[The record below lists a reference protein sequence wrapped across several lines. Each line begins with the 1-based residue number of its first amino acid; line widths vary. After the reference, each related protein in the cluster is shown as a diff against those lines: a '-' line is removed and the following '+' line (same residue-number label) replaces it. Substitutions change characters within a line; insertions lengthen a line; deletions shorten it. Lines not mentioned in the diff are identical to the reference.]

1 MHPALNIGSI
11 NYLLDI
17 LLRRVSYSTNFTLVI
32 FSLLCKIILQLVI
45 PFVNVLGEKTT
56 LLPKNLHFCNCYS
69 PFAVRIIVIP
79 KGGVYSMSRKGENIY
94 KRKDGRWEGR
104 YVKSKSPSGKTQ
116 YGYVYAKTYRD
127 AKEKLRK
134 AFASHSQQSIPPTTN
149 ITCFSVIAS
158 EWLNNTIPQV
168 KESTINKYHNLL
180 QSYILPI
187 YGEIPLSH
195 ITHDFIECQCNNL
208 LLYGGKNKS
217 GLSSKT
223 VMDTLSVIRNILKF
237 AVRKGIFVPC
247 DGTSVQIKQ
256 VSTSMRILSST
267 EQERLCSYLN
277 SEKNPYNIGI
287 LLCLFTGLR
296 VGEICA
302 LHWEDIS
309 FSEQT
314 LYVHQTL
321 QRIQDKS
328 CSEKK
333 TRIVLT
339 TPKSACSIR
348 TIPIPDPILKIL
360 NDHQTSRKGFLLTN
374 SETHFIEPRTMQNRF
389 KTVLKKSE
397 IESANFHALRHTFA
411 TRCIELGFD
420 VKSLSEIL
428 GHATVNITMNRYV
441 HPTLEMKKNNMEK
454 LSALFTVN

>member
-1 MHPALNIGSI
+1 
-11 NYLLDI
+11 
-17 LLRRVSYSTNFTLVI
+17 
-32 FSLLCKIILQLVI
+32 
-45 PFVNVLGEKTT
+45 
-56 LLPKNLHFCNCYS
+56 
-69 PFAVRIIVIP
+69 
-79 KGGVYSMSRKGENIY
+79 MSRKGENIY

-237 AVRKGIFVPC
+237 AVRNCSGVRFIFFPVHRLQIFPC
-247 DGTSVQIKQ
+247 LPVLFITKVQTDICVDDFPFFSHTSIPPFLW
-256 VSTSMRILSST
+256 I
-267 EQERLCSYLN
+267 
-277 SEKNPYNIGI
+277 
-287 LLCLFTGLR
+287 F
-296 VGEICA
+296 
-302 LHWEDIS
+302 
-309 FSEQT
+309 
-314 LYVHQTL
+314 
-321 QRIQDKS
+321 
-328 CSEKK
+328 
-333 TRIVLT
+333 LT
-339 TPKSACSIR
+339 VIAS
-348 TIPIPDPILKIL
+348 
-360 NDHQTSRKGFLLTN
+360 
-374 SETHFIEPRTMQNRF
+374 
-389 KTVLKKSE
+389 
-397 IESANFHALRHTFA
+397 
-411 TRCIELGFD
+411 
-420 VKSLSEIL
+420 
-428 GHATVNITMNRYV
+428 
-441 HPTLEMKKNNMEK
+441 
-454 LSALFTVN
+454 

>member
-1 MHPALNIGSI
+1 
-11 NYLLDI
+11 
-17 LLRRVSYSTNFTLVI
+17 
-32 FSLLCKIILQLVI
+32 
-45 PFVNVLGEKTT
+45 
-56 LLPKNLHFCNCYS
+56 
-69 PFAVRIIVIP
+69 
-79 KGGVYSMSRKGENIY
+79 MSRKGENIY

-302 LHWEDIS
+302 LQNCPLPVDG
-309 FSEQT
+309 T
-314 LYVHQTL
+314 GYTYL
-321 QRIQDKS
+321 
-328 CSEKK
+328 CS
-333 TRIVLT
+333 
-339 TPKSACSIR
+339 
-348 TIPIPDPILKIL
+348 
-360 NDHQTSRKGFLLTN
+360 
-374 SETHFIEPRTMQNRF
+374 MQ
-389 KTVLKKSE
+389 
-397 IESANFHALRHTFA
+397 
-411 TRCIELGFD
+411 
-420 VKSLSEIL
+420 
-428 GHATVNITMNRYV
+428 
-441 HPTLEMKKNNMEK
+441 
-454 LSALFTVN
+454 

>member
-1 MHPALNIGSI
+1 
-11 NYLLDI
+11 
-17 LLRRVSYSTNFTLVI
+17 
-32 FSLLCKIILQLVI
+32 
-45 PFVNVLGEKTT
+45 
-56 LLPKNLHFCNCYS
+56 
-69 PFAVRIIVIP
+69 
-79 KGGVYSMSRKGENIY
+79 MSRKGENIY

-454 LSALFTVN
+454 FGSPRRMASFKAMRWTGAVVSKPIAKNTISLSGFSSASDRASKGVYSIRISAPLAFTLNKSSLLPGTRIISPKEAKITFGCVANFKA

>member
-1 MHPALNIGSI
+1 MYDSGFANINITPII
-11 NYLLDI
+11 N
-17 LLRRVSYSTNFTLVI
+17 S
-32 FSLLCKIILQLVI
+32 
-45 PFVNVLGEKTT
+45 
-56 LLPKNLHFCNCYS
+56 
-69 PFAVRIIVIP
+69 
-79 KGGVYSMSRKGENIY
+79 
-94 KRKDGRWEGR
+94 RKDGRWEGR
-104 YVKSKSPSGKTQ
+104 YIKSKSPSGKTQ
-116 YGYVYAKTYRD
+116 HGYVYAKTYRD
-127 AKEKLRK
+127 AKEKLRTV
-134 AFASHSQQSIPPTTN
+134 FASHSQECIPPTTN
-149 ITCFSVIAS
+149 IIYFSGIAS
-158 EWLNNTIPQV
+158 EWLNSTIPQV
-168 KESTINKYHNLL
+168 KESTININKYRNLL
-180 QSYILPI
+180 QSYILPV

-195 ITHDFIECQCNNL
+195 IAHDFIECQCNNL

-287 LLCLFTGLR
+287 LVCLFTGLR

-328 CSEKK
+328 SSEKK
-333 TRIVLT
+333 TRIV
-339 TPKSACSIR
+339 
-348 TIPIPDPILKIL
+348 
-360 NDHQTSRKGFLLTN
+360 
-374 SETHFIEPRTMQNRF
+374 
-389 KTVLKKSE
+389 
-397 IESANFHALRHTFA
+397 
-411 TRCIELGFD
+411 
-420 VKSLSEIL
+420 
-428 GHATVNITMNRYV
+428 
-441 HPTLEMKKNNMEK
+441 
-454 LSALFTVN
+454 

>member
-1 MHPALNIGSI
+1 
-11 NYLLDI
+11 
-17 LLRRVSYSTNFTLVI
+17 
-32 FSLLCKIILQLVI
+32 
-45 PFVNVLGEKTT
+45 
-56 LLPKNLHFCNCYS
+56 
-69 PFAVRIIVIP
+69 
-79 KGGVYSMSRKGENIY
+79 MSRKGENIY

-104 YVKSKSPSGKTQ
+104 YIKSKSPSGKTQ

-127 AKEKLRK
+127 AKEKLRT
-134 AFASHSQQSIPPTTN
+134 AFASHSQECIPPTTN
-149 ITCFSVIAS
+149 IIYFSVIAS
-158 EWLNNTIPQV
+158 EWLNSTIPQV
-168 KESTINKYHNLL
+168 KESTINKYCNLL
-180 QSYILPI
+180 QSYILPV

-223 VMDTLSVIRNILKF
+223 VMDTLSVIRTILKF

-247 DGTSVQIKQ
+247 NGMSVQIKQ

-287 LLCLFTGLR
+287 LVCLFTGLR

-321 QRIQDKS
+321 AGLDIDTSKYDVIDESQIAAISKGKLAQGDKAAMD
-328 CSEKK
+328 
-333 TRIVLT
+333 VLGDNWGKQQAANILGDLARNPGAGGMGAMGAGMGMGMAAGSVFGNMANQMFAPMNQNLGQQSVAPPQQSPASVSGRFA
-339 TPKSACSIR
+339 PKGTGSTQSNATVSD
-348 TIPIPDPILKIL
+348 DPI
-360 NDHQTSRKGFLLTN
+360 
-374 SETHFIEPRTMQNRF
+374 
-389 KTVLKKSE
+389 
-397 IESANFHALRHTFA
+397 
-411 TRCIELGFD
+411 
-420 VKSLSEIL
+420 EIL
-428 GHATVNITMNRYV
+428 GK
-441 HPTLEMKKNNMEK
+441 LKKLLDAGLIEQSEYDSK
-454 LSALFTVN
+454 KREILSRM